1 MKIQDITIGLVKIP
15 LRTPFKTALRTVEC
29 VEDIVIKITAE
40 DGETGYGEA
49 PPTKAITGETLSSIA
64 NALGTYLIPA
74 VKGMDLKEPAVI
86 LQKIQNCIPGN
97 SSAKAAMDMAVYDL
111 TAKHTEIPLCIL
123 LNKSTNLKKP
133 LMTDLTISVNP
144 VEQMVLDAKEAVARG
159 FQSLK
164 IKVGKEGIKDLE
176 RIHEIRA
183 AIGDQVGIRVDA
195 NQGWTPQQAVA
206 ILQQAQDM
214 KLNLEFVEQPVKAA
228 DISGMAYI
236 KANTQIP
243 IVADESAFHPEDAE
257 RIFYE
262 NAADMVNI
270 KLMKAGGI
278 YEALKIAEIAGR
290 YGKKCMI
297 GCMLESKIAVSA
309 AAHFAA
315 AMGDVVTAVDLDGPS
330 LCAVDPYI
338 GGPAFQDPY
347 IYMNETQGI
356 GITGIEQNYY
366 EEMEGGK

>member
-1 MKIQDITIGLVKIP
+1 MKIQDIALGLVKIP
-15 LRTPFKTALRTVEC
+15 LRTPFKTALRTVES
-29 VEDIVIKITAE
+29 VEDIVIKITTE
-40 DGETGYGEA
+40 NGETGYGEA
-49 PPTKAITGETLSSIA
+49 PPTKAITGETLESITK
-64 NALGTYLIPA
+64 ALDAYLIPA
-74 VKGMDLKEPAVI
+74 IKGMDLKEPDAI

-111 TAKHTEIPLCIL
+111 MAKSAKIPLCIL
-123 LNKSTNLKKP
+123 LNKSTDLKRP

-164 IKVGKEGIKDLE
+164 IKVGKEGSKDLE

-183 AIGDQVGIRVDA
+183 AIGEQVGIRVDA
-195 NQGWTPQQAVA
+195 NQGWTPQEAVA
-206 ILQQAQDM
+206 ILLQAQDM
-214 KLNLEFVEQPVKAA
+214 KLNLEFVEQPVSAA

-236 KANTQIP
+236 KANTNIA
-243 IVADESAFHPEDAE
+243 IVADESAFHPEEVE

-278 YEALKIAEIAGR
+278 YEALKIAEIARR
-290 YGKKCMI
+290 YGKKCMV

-315 AMGDVVTAVDLDGPS
+315 AMGDVVSAIDLDGPS
-330 LCAVDPYI
+330 LCAVDPYL

-347 IYMNETQGI
+347 IYLSTTEGI
-356 GITGIEQNYY
+356 GIIGIKDGYY
-366 EEMEGGK
+366 KEMEGGK